1 MLEIVLGDAGVERH
15 FLRCRL
21 EKSVV
26 VDIADNEFG
35 RFTIVRIQDL
45 LIELRHQM
53 LLQRLGGGNGIEK
66 ELAFLLVLVS
76 AGAVATRLRHVIAP
90 FLIELG

>member
-1 MLEIVLGDAGVERH
+1 MPVLSAIS
-15 FLRCRL
+15 
-21 EKSVV
+21 SVV

-90 FLIELG
+90 FLIELGQFIEFFLEFLIARR